1 VKAKPTSDPVGA
13 VNMKKS
19 ANIAWIAG
27 VVVLCLVM
35 SVAQNAPKDQK
46 TESIPNNAADAK
58 QQQELEA
65 ASPAMS
71 DMRNMDHGQDASTHH
86 MHMNGAHMHM
96 STLRT
101 PHPGDQEKAD
111 RILDEVKLAM
121 TQWKDSRA
129 AERDGFKIFLPNIP
143 QPEYHFTNWKYAVEN
158 QFHFNPSH
166 PTSLLFKKTGP
177 DQFELVGAM
186 FTAPKRFTEDQ
197 INERVPL
204 SITQWHL
211 HTNFCQAPKGR
222 EKEYLGKDA
231 KFGLMGSIS
240 TQAECDK
247 EGGKFSPILFNW
259 MVHVYPYEKSQDAIW
274 VREMKMDGMPG
285 MDHDH

>member
-1 VKAKPTSDPVGA
+1 MA
-13 VNMKKS
+13 
-19 ANIAWIAG
+19 
-27 VVVLCLVM
+27 LCLVL
-35 SVAQNAPKDQK
+35 SVAQDASKGQPAKPQPNSQTDIPQQK
-46 TESIPNNAADAK
+46 
-58 QQQELEA
+58 ELEF

-71 DMRNMDHGQDASTHH
+71 DMRNMDHGAMDHGLDMSTHH
-86 MHMNGAHMHM
+86 MHMDGAHMHM
-96 STLRT
+96 TKLRT
-101 PHPGDQEKAD
+101 PQPGDQEKAD

-121 TQWKDSRA
+121 TQWKDWKA
-129 AERDGFKIFLPNIP
+129 AERDGFKIFLPNVP

-186 FTAPKRFTEDQ
+186 FTAPKRFTEAQ

-222 EKEYLGKDA
+222 EKEYIGKDA
-231 KFGLMGSIS
+231 KFGLLGSIS

-247 EGGKFSPILFNW
+247 EGGRFQPILFNW
-259 MVHVYPYEKSQDAIW
+259 MVHVYPYEKTQDAIW
-274 VREMKMDGMPG
+274 VREMKMAG